1 MLVIVFSNK
10 LCQLFEIL
18 EILHVCIKIAIK
30 FSFLPGI

>member
-18 EILHVCIKIAIK
+18 ELLHVYIKIAIK